1 MATRPKVL
9 ISYAHADKA
18 FARELKAELD
28 QFCDVWIDEDD
39 LKVGDSLFGQISKGL
54 SEADYAVVILTPSY
68 IGSTW
73 TTRELAGLIA
83 LEETTKKLI
92 LPVWK
97 DIDRAGIVA
106 FSPIIA
112 DILAAQADL
121 GAAAVAQSLRLAIES
136 ASRAVELA
144 KRTTSGERLS
154 ALGRHLKAKAEA
166 EARLRTPEGVE
177 QTRVDFALILDHLEA
192 ELKGSVSTELQF
204 QIRRQAGSL
213 VAHTRD
219 QVSLHVEYRPT
230 FMNDAT
236 RAELR
241 VRVFKR
247 MDPPVEAVPILRNLT
262 YKPWFAAGMTVWKRG
277 EKEVHSDEM
286 VVDAILAM
294 LHDEVATRSSR

>member
-1 MATRPKVL
+1 M

-18 FARELKAELD
+18 FARELKAELS

-39 LKVGDSLFGQISKGL
+39 LRVGDSLFGQISKGL
-54 SEADYAVVILTPSY
+54 SEADYAVVILSPSY

-83 LEETTKKLI
+83 LEESTKKLI

-97 DIDRAGIVA
+97 DIDRTDVVA

-112 DILAAQADL
+112 DVLAAHANQ
-121 GAAAVAQSLRLAIES
+121 GAAGVARSLRLAIES
-136 ASRAVELA
+136 ASRAVKLA
-144 KRTTSGERLS
+144 KSTTSGERL
-154 ALGRHLKAKAEA
+154 AAFGRDLKAKAEA
-166 EARLRTPEGVE
+166 EARLRTSEGVE
-177 QTRVDFALILDHLEA
+177 QTKVDFELLLGRLEA
-192 ELKGSVSTELQF
+192 ELKASVSTELQF
-204 QIRRQAGSL
+204 QIRRQAGNL

-230 FMNDAT
+230 YMNDAT

-247 MDPPVEAVPILRNLT
+247 MDPPIEAVPILGRLT
-262 YKPWFAAGMTVWKRG
+262 YKPWFSDGTTVWKRG
-277 EKEVHSDEM
+277 EKEIQSEEM

-294 LHDEVATRSSR
+294 LHDELANRTSR